1 MFMKSFPKMTFYR
14 FIKNFIDVQTFYARV
29 YTAAPQTGLAKV
41 TEKVFGKKLC
51 KVEQCLNW
59 ERRPLRESQK
69 HYGAL
74 DAHILVQLIQKL
86 EEKSIEEG
94 YQINKFINTLD
105 KRLYNPVFKEEDPLF
120 EYDEEDTADTF
131 VVQRSSTAQL
141 PKKNY

>member
-59 ERRPLRESQK
+59 ERLPLRESQK
-69 HYGAL
+69 HYGDSMLTSWCNSFRSWKRKVLRKA
-74 DAHILVQLIQKL
+74 I
-86 EEKSIEEG
+86 KSINSSKSS
-94 YQINKFINTLD
+94 IKIL
-105 KRLYNPVFKEEDPLF
+105 
-120 EYDEEDTADTF
+120 AF
-131 VVQRSSTAQL
+131 VRSL
-141 PKKNY
+141 K